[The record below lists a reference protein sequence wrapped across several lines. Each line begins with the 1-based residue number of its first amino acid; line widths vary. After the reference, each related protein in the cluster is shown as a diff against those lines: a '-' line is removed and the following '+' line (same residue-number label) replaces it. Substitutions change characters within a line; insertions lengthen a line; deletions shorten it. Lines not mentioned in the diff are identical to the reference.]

1 MISTDEEPR
10 PKPDTDDRPLVDGAL
25 SLWDPWLV
33 SMYLDAVRDA
43 KRETPPTLH

>member
-1 MISTDEEPR
+1 MISTDEAR
-10 PKPDTDDRPLVDGAL
+10 PKPDTADRPLVDGAL

-43 KRETPPTLH
+43 KREKAPTLH